1 MMFTRSDNIH
11 QAEIGHLYQSHALA
25 IFAHC
30 RTMLPEAADAAD
42 AVHDSFLRV
51 LNHKVPQNDG
61 ISLRYLYRT
70 STNACIDAI
79 RQQMVR
85 RQVTQSIASEMPD
98 ISPEGCQANRNYLR
112 VLFEKCDAITA
123 SIAVMYFVHGMN
135 QVEVAKSLNISR
147 RTVFNHLRRLE
158 RNATQLLSEEA
169 LVNSESRADPTGKG
183 IS

>member
-51 LNHKVPQNDG
+51 LKQKVPQNDAF
-61 ISLRYLYRT
+61 SLGYLYRT
-70 STNACIDAI
+70 STNTCISAL
-79 RQQMVR
+79 RQQTIR
-85 RQVTQSIASEMPD
+85 TRVTQRIAAETEET
-98 ISPEGCQANRNYLR
+98 SPERCHEDRDYLQ
-112 VLFEKCDAITA
+112 VLFEKCDATTA
-123 SIAVMYFVHGMN
+123 SIGVMHFVHGFN
-135 QVEVAKSLNISR
+135 QLEVAETLNISR
-147 RTVFNHLRRLE
+147 RTVFNHLKRLE
-158 RNATQLLSEEA
+158 RNALQLLLEGA
-169 LVNSESRADPTGKG
+169 ITNSESRTDPTGKG